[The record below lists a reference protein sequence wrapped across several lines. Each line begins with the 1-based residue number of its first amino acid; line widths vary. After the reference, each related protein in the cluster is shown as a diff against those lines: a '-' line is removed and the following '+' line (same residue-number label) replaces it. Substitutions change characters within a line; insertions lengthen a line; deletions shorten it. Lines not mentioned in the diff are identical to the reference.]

1 MEPGYYDGTR
11 REDDL
16 DECGIGSYERE
27 GMKTIKQ
34 EVLKQWAFM
43 DDSSSAP
50 RAWEDAELKL
60 QALGGPR
67 TFQTL
72 LLVIR

>member
-1 MEPGYYDGTR
+1 ME
-11 REDDL
+11 
-16 DECGIGSYERE
+16 
-27 GMKTIKQ
+27 TIKQ
-34 EVLKQWAFM
+34 EALKQCAFM

-67 TFQTL
+67 IFQTL

>member
-1 MEPGYYDGTR
+1 MYTFMEPGYYDGAR

-16 DECGIGSYERE
+16 DEYGISLSERE
-27 GMKTIKQ
+27 GMETIKQ

-50 RAWEDAELKL
+50 RAWEDAALMKL
-60 QALGGPR
+60 QALAS
-67 TFQTL
+67 Q
-72 LLVIR
+72 IAN